1 VFIKSGRETFLSHS
15 LKGGCSAAR
24 FHRIEPTGV
33 RNNRKY
39 MKKIF
44 LSISFIVYLV
54 SFVPY
59 SKAMAN
65 EEASYSVV
73 HKTDIYEIR
82 HYSDR
87 LVVQAINRNE
97 DNSFR
102 KLFNYISGAN
112 NNSEKIKMTVPVTQ
126 TIEDNDLF
134 MQFYLP
140 SKFNKETTPIP
151 TNSDIEIATIKEGY
165 FAVIKYSGRSSD
177 KNFEKYSKI
186 LKQKLLNDQIL
197 IKGLAIKATYNS
209 PFTLP
214 LLRRNE
220 AMFNVDWKN

>member
-1 VFIKSGRETFLSHS
+1 MFIKSGRTNFLSHC
-15 LKGGCSAAR
+15 LKVRSVVRC
-24 FHRIEPTGV
+24 HRIVSAGMSDYS
-33 RNNRKY
+33 KY

-44 LSISFIVYLV
+44 LSISFIVYLT
-54 SFVPY
+54 SLVPY

-65 EEASYSVV
+65 EEAPYDIV

-126 TIEDNDLF
+126 TIEDNELF

-151 TNSDIEIATIKEGY
+151 TNPDIEIATIKEDY

-186 LKQKLLNDQIL
+186 LKQKLLEDEIL
-197 IKGLAIKATYNS
+197 IKGSAIKATYNS

-220 AMFNVDWKN
+220 AMFNITWE

>member
-1 VFIKSGRETFLSHS
+1 
-15 LKGGCSAAR
+15 
-24 FHRIEPTGV
+24 
-33 RNNRKY
+33 
-39 MKKIF
+39 MKKLFLLIGFVIYLIF
-44 LSISFIVYLV
+44 LF
-54 SFVPY
+54 PY
-59 SKAMAN
+59 SVTMAN
-65 EEASYSVV
+65 EEAPHNIV

-87 LVVQAINRNE
+87 LVVQTTNRSD

-112 NNSEKIKMTVPVTQ
+112 NNSEEIKMTIPVTQ
-126 TIEDNDLF
+126 TQKDNESF

-140 SKFNKETTPIP
+140 SKYTKETIP
-151 TNSDIEIATIKEGY
+151 LPSNSDIEIATIKEGY

-177 KNFEKYSKI
+177 KNFLKYSEI
-186 LKQKLLNDQIL
+186 LYQKLLEDQIL
-197 IKGLAIKATYNS
+197 VKGSAIKATYNG

-214 LLRRNE
+214 ILRRNE